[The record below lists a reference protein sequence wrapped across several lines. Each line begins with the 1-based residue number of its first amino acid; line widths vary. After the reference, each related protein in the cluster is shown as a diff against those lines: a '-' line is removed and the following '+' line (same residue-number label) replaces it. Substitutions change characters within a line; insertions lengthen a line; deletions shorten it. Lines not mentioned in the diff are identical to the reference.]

1 MLTQADVR
9 LFPTLAC
16 FNVPCHYPF
25 RCNLKKLTD
34 LANLW
39 VYACALDQMQGVADT
54 ARFDIYKQGY
64 FSASQKRNPIGIV
77 PIAPHLAGWDVRHTR
92 QSTTW
97 FAATTSCVT
106 PSAMN

>member
-1 MLTQADVR
+1 VR
-9 LFPTLAC
+9 LFPTLAS
-16 FNVPCHYPF
+16 FNGPYHYPI

-34 LANLW
+34 FASLW
-39 VYACALDQMQGVADT
+39 VYACALCRLQDVVGT
-54 ARFDIYKQGY
+54 ARFDIYRQGY

-77 PIAPHLAGWDVRHTR
+77 PIAPHRADWEVRYTR